1 MWNVKK
7 LLEFGRLRRRRWVG
21 GRGERVVGGVESEI
35 VEVVGVMYEDV
46 VDGDVVEIEE
56 VVGG

>member
-1 MWNVKK
+1 MYGGYGKEDVKWVV
-7 LLEFGRLRRRRWVG
+7 GWVG
-21 GRGERVVGGVESEI
+21 VWEWGERVVGGVESEI

-46 VDGDVVEIEE
+46 VDGDVVEMEE